1 MATTGFIISLGT
13 HTATDPSIVTAIGKL
28 MQSVVK
34 RGTPQDHETLAM
46 AMYEV
51 VKLGEKLDGRFD
63 IVDGI
68 PTERN

>member
-1 MATTGFIISLGT
+1 MKGFIVSLGS

-34 RGTPQDHETLAM
+34 RGTPWEHEVLAR
-46 AMYEV
+46 AMFEIV
-51 VKLGEKLDGRFD
+51 QLGENLDDRFD
-63 IVDGI
+63 IIDGI